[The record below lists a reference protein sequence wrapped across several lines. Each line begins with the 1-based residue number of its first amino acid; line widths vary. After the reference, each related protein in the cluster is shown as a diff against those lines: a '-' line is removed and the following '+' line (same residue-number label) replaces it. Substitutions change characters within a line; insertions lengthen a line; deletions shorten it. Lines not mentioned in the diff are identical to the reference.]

1 MRHAPS
7 CTCEICVAW
16 RYAMLQAAHPLMN
29 KEIKATRII
38 VPVEQAMAQLME
50 ARDCYVGR
58 IAEIDLQ
65 LKDLR
70 DE

>member
-1 MRHAPS
+1 
-7 CTCEICVAW
+7 
-16 RYAMLQAAHPLMN
+16 MLQAAHPLMN